1 NATCAPRATAT
12 TSSSVSGS
20 PTDTGM
26 AARLRVGRL
35 AGKPRPLDSAEGA
48 AEEEMPRMLHG
59 EHVTLRAIEREDL
72 PVLHELLD
80 DDLELM
86 ARASDTPARPA
97 SLAELEHRFEE
108 RLEEPDPRTMR
119 FVIEVDDELIGEC
132 ELHFIDHFQ
141 RTCHLGI
148 TLGRAYWSKG
158 FGQDAVRA
166 LVDFA
171 FRDLAMRKIGLEVL
185 ADDERAV
192 GAYTK
197 AGFVEE
203 GRLRAHAWFDGEI
216 HDTLMMGI
224 LREEWASGP
233 HH

>member
-1 NATCAPRATAT
+1 
-12 TSSSVSGS
+12 
-20 PTDTGM
+20 
-26 AARLRVGRL
+26 
-35 AGKPRPLDSAEGA
+35 
-48 AEEEMPRMLHG
+48 MLHG
-59 EHVTLRAIEREDL
+59 EHITLRALEREDL

-108 RLEEPDPRTMR
+108 RLEESDPRTMR

-148 TLGRAYWSKG
+148 TLGRAFWSKG

-171 FRDLAMRKIGLEVL
+171 FRDLAMRKVGLEVL

-216 HDTLMMGI
+216 HDALVMGI

>member
-1 NATCAPRATAT
+1 
-12 TSSSVSGS
+12 
-20 PTDTGM
+20 
-26 AARLRVGRL
+26 
-35 AGKPRPLDSAEGA
+35 
-48 AEEEMPRMLHG
+48 MLHG

-108 RLEEPDPRTMR
+108 RLEESDPRTMR
-119 FVIEVDDELIGEC
+119 FVIEVDEELIGEC

-171 FRDLAMRKIGLEVL
+171 FRDLAMRKVGLEVL

-192 GAYTK
+192 GAYAK

-216 HDTLMMGI
+216 HDTLVMGI
-224 LREEWASGP
+224 LREEWEAGP
-233 HH
+233 QD

>member
-1 NATCAPRATAT
+1 MRMGAEAGASSPADLAAT
-12 TSSSVSGS
+12 
-20 PTDTGM
+20 
-26 AARLRVGRL
+26 LGR
-35 AGKPRPLDSAEGA
+35 RT
-48 AEEEMPRMLHG
+48 EEVPGMLHG
-59 EHVTLRAIEREDL
+59 EHVTLRALEREDL

-86 ARASDTPARPA
+86 ARASDTPARPS

-108 RLEEPDPRTMR
+108 RLEESDPRTMR

-148 TLGRAYWSKG
+148 TLGRAFWSKG
-158 FGQDAVRA
+158 FGQDAVRS

-171 FRDLAMRKIGLEVL
+171 FRDLAMRKVGLEVL

-192 GAYTK
+192 GAYAK

-216 HDTLMMGI
+216 HDALVMGI
-224 LREEWASGP
+224 LREGWASGP
-233 HH
+233 HQ

>member
-1 NATCAPRATAT
+1 
-12 TSSSVSGS
+12 
-20 PTDTGM
+20 
-26 AARLRVGRL
+26 
-35 AGKPRPLDSAEGA
+35 
-48 AEEEMPRMLHG
+48 MLHG
-59 EHVTLRAIEREDL
+59 EQVSLRALEREDL
-72 PVLHELLD
+72 PALHELLD

-86 ARASDTPARPA
+86 ARASDTPARPS

-108 RLEEPDPRTMR
+108 RLEESDPRTMR

-171 FRDLAMRKIGLEVL
+171 WRCSPTTNGRSAPTRKQGSSR
-185 ADDERAV
+185 RAGSAPTPGSTV
-192 GAYTK
+192 RSTT
-197 AGFVEE
+197 
-203 GRLRAHAWFDGEI
+203 R
-216 HDTLMMGI
+216 
-224 LREEWASGP
+224 S
-233 HH
+233 